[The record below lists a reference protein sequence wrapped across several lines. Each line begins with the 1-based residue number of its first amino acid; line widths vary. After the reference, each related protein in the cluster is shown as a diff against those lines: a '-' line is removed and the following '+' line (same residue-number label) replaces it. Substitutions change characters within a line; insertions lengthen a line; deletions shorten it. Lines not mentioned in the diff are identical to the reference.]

1 MEKELKD
8 YIKEINIGNIK
19 IKNNVFLAPMA
30 GVTDIPFRKIC
41 RKFGPG
47 LTFTEMASTKAMEFS
62 SSKTEKILQVMEDE
76 RPSVV
81 QIFGNDKDIIRNT
94 IEHLNNDDTIDII
107 DINMGCPA
115 PKLVKNGDGAGLLL
129 NLEKVEEII
138 KEATSVSRKP
148 ITVKT
153 RKGFNN
159 DIITAVE
166 VAKICEKYGVAMITI
181 HGRTREEYYTG
192 VSDLDIIKKVKESVS
207 IPVIGNGD
215 ITDVESAK
223 RMFEY
228 THCDGIMIARG
239 AQGNPWIFKSI
250 LEGKDYIPTNSQR
263 LQIILEH
270 IQYAL
275 DNEENKKQAV
285 FKMRKH
291 IAWYLK
297 GLKNS
302 TYVKDKINREENIEE
317 VIKILKEYFNLLE
330 DTSYDN

>member
-1 MEKELKD
+1 MLEN
-8 YIKEINIGNIK
+8 YIKEIRIGNILV
-19 IKNNVFLAPMA
+19 KNNIFLAPMA

-47 LTFTEMASTKAMEFS
+47 LTFTEMASTKAMEFNS
-62 SSKTEKILQVMEDE
+62 QKTSKILHIMDDE

-81 QIFGNDKDIIRNT
+81 QIFGSDKDVIRNT
-94 IEHLNNDDTIDII
+94 IEKLNDDDNIDII

-129 NLEKVEEII
+129 NLDKVEEII
-138 KEATSVSRKP
+138 KEATRVSKKP

-153 RKGFNN
+153 RKGFN
-159 DIITAVE
+159 DSIITAVK
-166 VAKICEKYGVAMITI
+166 VAKICEKYGVAMITV
-181 HGRTREEYYTG
+181 HGRTREQYYSG
-192 VSDLDIIKKVKESVS
+192 SADLDIIKAVKEAVS

-215 ITDVESAK
+215 IVDVESAK

-228 THCDGIMIARG
+228 TKCDGIMIARG

-250 LEGKDYIPTNSQR
+250 LEGKDYIPTNKER
-263 LQIILEH
+263 LEIILEH
-270 IQYAL
+270 INYAL
-275 DNEENKKQAV
+275 ENEESIRQATL
-285 FKMRKH
+285 KMRKH

-302 TYVKDKINREENIEE
+302 SYIKDMINREEDIEKVKE
-317 VIKILKEYFNLLE
+317 ILIKYLL
-330 DTSYDN
+330 

>member
-1 MEKELKD
+1 MLRN
-8 YIKEINIGNIK
+8 YIKKIKIGNIEVE
-19 IKNNVFLAPMA
+19 NNVFLAPMA

-47 LTFTEMASTKAMEFS
+47 LTYTEMAREFGS
-62 SSKTEKILQVMEDE
+62 DKTEKIIQIMSDE
-76 RPSVV
+76 RPSIV
-81 QIFGNDKDIIRNT
+81 QIFGSDKDTIRKT
-94 IEHLNNDDTIDII
+94 IEKLNQQEDIDII

-129 NLEKVEEII
+129 DLKKVEEII
-138 KEATSVSRKP
+138 KEATSVSKKP

-153 RKGFNN
+153 RKGFND

-181 HGRTREEYYTG
+181 HGRTREQYYSG
-192 VSDLDIIKKVKESVS
+192 VADLDIIKKVKESVK

-223 RMFEY
+223 KMFEY
-228 THCDGIMIARG
+228 TGCDGIMIARG

-250 LEGKDYIPTNSQR
+250 LDGKDYVPSYEER

-270 IQYAL
+270 IKYEL
-275 DNEENKKQAV
+275 ENEENKKNAV

-297 GLKNS
+297 SLPNS
-302 TYVKDKINREENIEE
+302 TYVKDKINREEDIEK
-317 VIKILKEYFNLLE
+317 VIQLLKEYFKLLE
-330 DTSYDN
+330 EKRDK

>member
-1 MEKELKD
+1 MLEN
-8 YIKEINIGNIK
+8 YIKEIRIGNILV
-19 IKNNVFLAPMA
+19 KNNIFLAPMA

-47 LTFTEMASTKAMEFS
+47 LTFTEMASTKAMEFNS
-62 SSKTEKILQVMEDE
+62 QKTSKILHIMDDE

-81 QIFGNDKDIIRNT
+81 QIFGSDKDVIRNT
-94 IEHLNNDDTIDII
+94 IEKLNDDDNIDII

-129 NLEKVEEII
+129 NLDKVEEII
-138 KEATSVSRKP
+138 KEATRVSKKP

-153 RKGFNN
+153 RKGFN
-159 DIITAVE
+159 DSIITAVK
-166 VAKICEKYGVAMITI
+166 VAKICEKYGVAMITV
-181 HGRTREEYYTG
+181 HGRTREQYYSG
-192 VSDLDIIKKVKESVS
+192 SADLDIIKAVKEAVS

-215 ITDVESAK
+215 IVDIESAK

-228 THCDGIMIARG
+228 TKCDGIMIARG

-250 LEGKDYIPTNSQR
+250 LEGKDYIPTNKER
-263 LQIILEH
+263 LEIILEH
-270 IQYAL
+270 INYAIE
-275 DNEENKKQAV
+275 NEESIRQATL
-285 FKMRKH
+285 KMRKH

-302 TYVKDKINREENIEE
+302 SYIKDMINREEDIEKVKE
-317 VIKILKEYFNLLE
+317 ILIKYLL
-330 DTSYDN
+330 

>member
-1 MEKELKD
+1 MLKN
-8 YIKEINIGNIK
+8 YIKKIKIGNIEVE
-19 IKNNVFLAPMA
+19 NNVFLAPMA

-47 LTFTEMASTKAMEFS
+47 LTYTEMASTKAMEFGS
-62 SSKTEKILQVMEDE
+62 DKTEKIIQIMSDE
-76 RPSVV
+76 RPSIV
-81 QIFGNDKDIIRNT
+81 QIFGSDKDTIRKT
-94 IEHLNNDDTIDII
+94 IEKLNQQEDIDII

-129 NLEKVEEII
+129 DLKKVEEII
-138 KEATSVSRKP
+138 KEATSVSKKP

-153 RKGFNN
+153 RKGFND

-181 HGRTREEYYTG
+181 HGRTREQYYSG
-192 VSDLDIIKKVKESVS
+192 VADLDIIKKVKESVK

-215 ITDVESAK
+215 ITDVKSAK
-223 RMFEY
+223 KMFEY
-228 THCDGIMIARG
+228 TGCDGIMIARG

-250 LEGKDYIPTNSQR
+250 LDGQDYVPSYEER

-270 IQYAL
+270 IRYEL
-275 DNEENKKQAV
+275 ENEENKKNAV

-297 GLKNS
+297 SLPNS
-302 TYVKDKINREENIEE
+302 TYVKDKINREEDIEK
-317 VIKILKEYFNLLE
+317 VIQLLKEYFKLLE
-330 DTSYDN
+330 EKRDK

>member
-1 MEKELKD
+1 MLKN
-8 YIKEINIGNIK
+8 YIKKIKIGNIEVE
-19 IKNNVFLAPMA
+19 NNVFLAPMA

-47 LTFTEMASTKAMEFS
+47 LTYTEMASTKAMEFGS
-62 SSKTEKILQVMEDE
+62 DKTEKIIQIMSDE
-76 RPSVV
+76 RPSIV
-81 QIFGNDKDIIRNT
+81 QIFGSDKDTIRKT
-94 IEHLNNDDTIDII
+94 IEKLNQQEDIDII

-129 NLEKVEEII
+129 DLKKVEEII
-138 KEATSVSRKP
+138 KEATSVSKKP

-153 RKGFNN
+153 RKGFND

-181 HGRTREEYYTG
+181 HGRTREQYYSG
-192 VSDLDIIKKVKESVS
+192 VADLDIIKKVKESVK

-223 RMFEY
+223 KMFEY
-228 THCDGIMIARG
+228 TGCDGIMIARG

-250 LEGKDYIPTNSQR
+250 LDGKDYVPSYEER

-270 IQYAL
+270 IRYEL
-275 DNEENKKQAV
+275 ENEENKKNAV

-297 GLKNS
+297 SLPNS
-302 TYVKDKINREENIEE
+302 TYVKDKINREEDIEK
-317 VIKILKEYFNLLE
+317 VIQLLKEYFKLLE
-330 DTSYDN
+330 EKRDK

>member
-1 MEKELKD
+1 MLRN
-8 YIKEINIGNIK
+8 YIKKIKIGNIEVE
-19 IKNNVFLAPMA
+19 NNVFLAPMA
-30 GVTDIPFRKIC
+30 GVTDISFRKIC

-47 LTFTEMASTKAMEFS
+47 LTYTEMASTKAMEFGS
-62 SSKTEKILQVMEDE
+62 DKTEKIIQIMSDE
-76 RPSVV
+76 RPSIV
-81 QIFGNDKDIIRNT
+81 QIFGSDKDTIRKT
-94 IEHLNNDDTIDII
+94 IEKLNQQEDIDII

-129 NLEKVEEII
+129 DLKKVEEII

-153 RKGFNN
+153 RKGFND

-181 HGRTREEYYTG
+181 HGRTREQYYSG
-192 VSDLDIIKKVKESVS
+192 VADLDIIKKVKESVK

-223 RMFEY
+223 KMFEY
-228 THCDGIMIARG
+228 TGCDGIMIARG

-250 LEGKDYIPTNSQR
+250 LDGKDYVPSYEER

-270 IQYAL
+270 IKYEL
-275 DNEENKKQAV
+275 ENEENKKNAV

-297 GLKNS
+297 SLPNS
-302 TYVKDKINREENIEE
+302 TYVKDKINREEDIEK
-317 VIKILKEYFNLLE
+317 VIQLLKEYFKLLE
-330 DTSYDN
+330 EKRDK

>member
-1 MEKELKD
+1 MLKE
-8 YIKEINIGNIK
+8 YIKEIKIGNIV

-41 RKFGPG
+41 RKFNPG
-47 LTFTEMASTKAMEFS
+47 LTFTEMASTKAMEFNS
-62 SSKTEKILQVMEDE
+62 VRTDKILHIMDDE

-81 QIFGNDKDIIRNT
+81 QIFGSDKEVIRNT
-94 IEHLNNDDTIDII
+94 IEKLNEDDSIDII

-129 NLEKVEEII
+129 NLQNVEDII
-138 KEATSVSRKP
+138 KEATSVSKKP

-159 DIITAVE
+159 DIITAVD

-181 HGRTREEYYTG
+181 HGRTREQYYSGTA
-192 VSDLDIIKKVKESVS
+192 DLDIIKAVKEAVS

-215 ITDVESAK
+215 IVDIESAK
-223 RMFEY
+223 KMFEY
-228 THCDGIMIARG
+228 TKCDGIMIARG
-239 AQGNPWIFKSI
+239 AQGNPWIFKEI
-250 LEGKDYIPTNSQR
+250 IEDKEYIPSYKER
-263 LQIILEH
+263 LDVILEH
-270 IQYAL
+270 IRYAIE
-275 DNEENKKQAV
+275 NEESQKMAV
-285 FKMRKH
+285 FKLRKH

-302 TYVKDKINREENIEE
+302 TAIKDKINREEDIDV
-317 VIKILKEYFNLLE
+317 VISILKEYFSMLE
-330 DTSYDN
+330 EDSCDK